1 MEEMRIDMHQ
11 NGPGQYG
18 SDRELFRRVWERVAP
33 EGTQSPIRMEP
44 PPIDRPGLVPMPIRE
59 EAPVDCLGD
68 GTGADLPQL
77 EELARQAVRDG
88 RIYQSLARRVGGA
101 AARVLSGMAAEERRS
116 AKRLAA
122 TYFLITG
129 QRWQGAPPEGERQ
142 GQGQEP
148 MHLLRHQYMTEQRT
162 AAMAQGAAQQTDD
175 LCLRQL
181 YMELAREKQ
190 THARAIRSLLEQM

>member
-1 MEEMRIDMHQ
+1 MDEMQMDMTA
-11 NGPGQYG
+11 NGPGLYG
-18 SDRELFRRVWERVAP
+18 SDRELFRRVWDRVMP
-33 EGTQSPIRMEP
+33 EGAQSTIRMEP
-44 PPIDRPGLVPMPIRE
+44 PPVDRPGLVPVPARE
-59 EAPVDCLGD
+59 EPPVDCLGE

-101 AARVLSGMAAEERRS
+101 AARVLSGMAADERRN
-116 AKRLAA
+116 AKKLAA
-122 TYFLITG
+122 AYFLITG

-142 GQGQEP
+142 GQEA
-148 MHLLRHQYMTEQRT
+148 MHMLRHQYMTEQRT

>member
-1 MEEMRIDMHQ
+1 MDEMQMDMTA
-11 NGPGQYG
+11 NGPGLYG
-18 SDRELFRRVWERVAP
+18 SDRELFRRVWDRVMP
-33 EGTQSPIRMEP
+33 EGAQSPIRMEP
-44 PPIDRPGLVPMPIRE
+44 PPVDRPGLVPVPARE
-59 EAPVDCLGD
+59 EPPVDCLGE
-68 GTGADLPQL
+68 GTGADQPQL

-101 AARVLSGMAAEERRS
+101 AARVLSGMAADERRN
-116 AKRLAA
+116 AKKLAA
-122 TYFLITG
+122 AYFLITG

-142 GQGQEP
+142 GQEA
-148 MHLLRHQYMTEQRT
+148 MHMLRHQYMTEQRT